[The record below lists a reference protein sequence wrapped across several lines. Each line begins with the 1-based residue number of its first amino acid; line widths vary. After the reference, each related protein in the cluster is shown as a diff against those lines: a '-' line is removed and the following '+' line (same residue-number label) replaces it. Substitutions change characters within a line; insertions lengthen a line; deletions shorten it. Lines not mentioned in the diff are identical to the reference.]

1 MYGGHGLLL
10 ILILILTFANVEMGN
25 TYKGLQRIIGLFLH
39 VPTKNGLF
47 MDKLYC
53 VTNKRCLR

>member
-39 VPTKNGLF
+39 DPTCSNGLF

-53 VTNKRCLR
+53 VTSDV